1 MMDYTII
8 IFIFVGMCVCWCF
21 TRCLIS
27 ELKDALNVGNNNSAQ
42 EEIFRNQLR
51 DLNNRQLNLEDTNY
65 EIDRQIIKS
74 LQKKYKIKINYNTYY
89 NNKEIK
95 EENNFCCICLQQYKI
110 EEKIVEMY
118 CNHLFH
124 SECIDEWLNNNPT
137 CPICRM
143 DVINENLNNDII
155 LDMSPYDRALQR
167 ALDI

>member
-1 MMDYTII
+1 MGASSYGIMIM
-8 IFIFVGMCVCWCF
+8 IFIGMCLCWCF
-21 TRCLIS
+21 ARCLIS
-27 ELKDALNVGNNNSAQ
+27 ELDSVNIRHR

-51 DLNNRQLNLEDTNY
+51 DLNNRQFNLEETNY
-65 EIDRQIIKS
+65 EIDRQLIKS

-95 EENNFCCICLQQYKI
+95 EETHRCCICLQQYKI

-124 SECIDEWLNNNPT
+124 PECIDEWLNYNPS

-143 DVINENLNNDII
+143 DIINENPNNDII
-155 LDMSPYDRALQR
+155 LDMSPSDRALQI

>member
-1 MMDYTII
+1 
-8 IFIFVGMCVCWCF
+8 
-21 TRCLIS
+21 
-27 ELKDALNVGNNNSAQ
+27 
-42 EEIFRNQLR
+42 
-51 DLNNRQLNLEDTNY
+51 
-65 EIDRQIIKS
+65 
-74 LQKKYKIKINYNTYY
+74 
-89 NNKEIK
+89 
-95 EENNFCCICLQQYKI
+95 
-110 EEKIVEMY
+110 MY